1 MLRRVASATSFL
13 AITAL
18 VAVVIAVAIAPAAG
32 AVELLDRKKLTKAVA
47 ATVTAAHPDLPVTKV
62 VCLPKK
68 VKRKPGAT
76 ATCGVAAGPYALEML
91 VSVTDKLG
99 NVTIASTQAVIPK
112 ANAEFLVAANATLPA
127 TANCGPA
134 PYLVKKPGESFTCTA
149 SFADGTQSVVTV
161 TPTDVAGNAVIT
173 AAT

>member
-1 MLRRVASATSFL
+1 VLRRLAPAVCLL
-13 AITAL
+13 AITAS
-18 VAVVIAVAIAPAAG
+18 ITVAIAPAAG

-76 ATCGVAAGPYALEML
+76 ATCGVDAGGFALEML
-91 VSVTDKLG
+91 VTVNDKRG
-99 NVTIASTQAVIPK
+99 NVSIASTQALIPK
-112 ANAEFLVAANATLPA
+112 ANAEFLVAVNATLPA
-127 TANCGPA
+127 TADCGPA
-134 PYLVKKPGESFTCTA
+134 AYLVKKPGESFTCTA
-149 SFADGTQSVVTV
+149 TFADGTQSVVTV
-161 TPTDVAGNAVIT
+161 TPTDVAGNASIT